1 MSPLVVGLASL
12 VVATG
17 ATLQGSVGFGLG
29 LFSVP
34 ILLLIEPRFVPG
46 PLLFASIGLTL
57 LLTHRDRRG
66 VRVADLKWA
75 LSGRVVGIAVAAAAL
90 VVVPQPRLA
99 ILFGALVL
107 LAVGLSATGLHLPV
121 RPGTLFGA
129 GILSGFMGTAVSIGG
144 PPMALLYQR
153 QSGPQVRGTLSAY
166 FVIGVS
172 LSLIGLNL
180 VGRFGVEEF
189 LLALAL
195 LPGIGVGFVASRH
208 TARLLNVAS
217 LRTAILIVSAV
228 SALVVL
234 LRALL

>member
-1 MSPLVVGLASL
+1 M
-12 VVATG
+12 ATG

-57 LLTHRDRRG
+57 LLTHRERRG
-66 VRVADLKWA
+66 VRVSDLKWS
-75 LSGRVVGIAVAAAAL
+75 LSGRVLGIAVAAAAL
-90 VVVPQPRLA
+90 AIVPAPRLA

-107 LAVGLSATGLHLPV
+107 LAVGLSATGLHMPV

-129 GILSGFMGTAVSIGG
+129 GILSGFMGTTVSIGG

-153 QSGPQVRGTLSAY
+153 QSGPQIRGTLSAY
-166 FVIGVS
+166 FVVGVT
-172 LSLIGLNL
+172 LSLIGLHL

-195 LPGIGVGFVASRH
+195 LPGIGVGFLVSRH
-208 TARLLNVAS
+208 TARALDVRS
-217 LRTAILIVSAV
+217 LRTAILAVSAV
-228 SALVVL
+228 SAMLVL

>member
-1 MSPLVVGLASL
+1 M
-12 VVATG
+12 
-17 ATLQGSVGFGLG
+17 
-29 LFSVP
+29 P

-57 LLTHRDRRG
+57 LLTHRERRG
-66 VRVADLKWA
+66 VRVSDLKWS
-75 LSGRVVGIAVAAAAL
+75 LSGRVLGIAVAAAAL
-90 VVVPQPRLA
+90 AIVPAPRLA

-107 LAVGLSATGLHLPV
+107 LAVGLSATGLHMPV

-129 GILSGFMGTAVSIGG
+129 GILSGFMGTTVSIGG

-153 QSGPQVRGTLSAY
+153 QSGPQIRGTLSAY
-166 FVIGVS
+166 FVVGVT
-172 LSLIGLNL
+172 LSLIGLHL

-195 LPGIGVGFVASRH
+195 LPGIGVGFLVSRH
-208 TARLLNVAS
+208 TARALDVRS
-217 LRTAILIVSAV
+217 LRTAILAVSAV
-228 SALVVL
+228 SAMLVL

>member
-1 MSPLVVGLASL
+1 M
-12 VVATG
+12 ATG

-57 LLTHRDRRG
+57 LLTHRERRG
-66 VRVADLKWA
+66 VRVSDLKWS
-75 LSGRVVGIAVAAAAL
+75 LSGRVLGIAVAAAAL
-90 VVVPQPRLA
+90 AIVPAPRLA

-107 LAVGLSATGLHLPV
+107 LAVGLSATGLHVPV

-129 GILSGFMGTAVSIGG
+129 GILSGFMGTTVSIGG

-153 QSGPQVRGTLSAY
+153 QSGPQIRGTLSAY
-166 FVIGVS
+166 FVVGVT
-172 LSLIGLNL
+172 LSLIGLHL

-195 LPGIGVGFVASRH
+195 LPGIGVGFLVSRH
-208 TARLLNVAS
+208 TARALDVRS
-217 LRTAILIVSAV
+217 LRTAILAVSAV
-228 SALVVL
+228 SAMLVL

>member
-1 MSPLVVGLASL
+1 M
-12 VVATG
+12 
-17 ATLQGSVGFGLG
+17 
-29 LFSVP
+29 P

-57 LLTHRDRRG
+57 LLTHRERRG
-66 VRVADLKWA
+66 VRVSDLKWS
-75 LSGRVVGIAVAAAAL
+75 LSGRVLGIAVAAAAL
-90 VVVPQPRLA
+90 AIVPAPRLA

-107 LAVGLSATGLHLPV
+107 LAVGLSATGLHVPV

-129 GILSGFMGTAVSIGG
+129 GILSGFMGTTVSIGG

-153 QSGPQVRGTLSAY
+153 QSGPQIRGTLSAY
-166 FVIGVS
+166 FVVGVT
-172 LSLIGLNL
+172 LSLIGLHL

-195 LPGIGVGFVASRH
+195 LPGIGVGFLVSRH
-208 TARLLNVAS
+208 TARALDVRS
-217 LRTAILIVSAV
+217 LRTAILAVSAV
-228 SALVVL
+228 SAMLVL